1 MDTFARVD
9 DLVCETGDIF
19 MGRVWVIVWVSICVF
34 LSEPPSHNSLCLVN
48 SVRWSPGIDESMKQ
62 YVQIQRQTSCLKRF
76 SVISARAN
84 ARLVG
89 VAIGLIK
96 FLIWICY
103 TIGRCIVCT
112 HCLWWLIYFVDRLQ
126 YPDFRWTSS
135 KLPKAYSHSNTFN
148 VTPLRL
154 KCWKIA
160 RIIKAIFKRR
170 IRIVFELNFSPAQP
184 ARLISAI
191 IFFMYHVTGRIEI
204 GELYNFK

>member
-1 MDTFARVD
+1 MCTKMDKKRTYEIIGQLKKMDTFARVD
-9 DLVCETGDIF
+9 DLVCETRDIF

-112 HCLWWLIYFVDRLQ
+112 LSVMIDL
-126 YPDFRWTSS
+126 FRWSS
-135 KLPKAYSHSNTFN
+135 PISG
-148 VTPLRL
+148 
-154 KCWKIA
+154 
-160 RIIKAIFKRR
+160 
-170 IRIVFELNFSPAQP
+170 FSMD
-184 ARLISAI
+184 I
-191 IFFMYHVTGRIEI
+191 IEI
-204 GELYNFK
+204 A